1 MAYGNQYPPPGGNE
15 EEKDQGEG
23 TGGTGEKEEEFYEVG
38 EVSFVEEHAGPLS
51 QDKPEI
57 SIVGIDEPYVEP
69 IDPIPSPILGQIKF
83 QKTIYSQNAFR
94 QKVDVSISELKPK
107 QEELDISG
115 FFKKYR
121 RIFFDIPK
129 EGYDSHNTLI
139 KESMDYMND
148 FKDPKDE
155 QISNLESQVEALNTR
170 INNHIVGDEL
180 IESVGDLE
188 DLGAIIED
196 QAEEQEAAALKAQAD
211 AEIGDP
217 NDPNIYWEES
227 NSRLLHRGSNSG
239 LRGVGKYAEDNHKLP
254 DGSNPFQRADIGNG
268 PAPIEKA
275 YDPDLIQAKNNES
288 NGALVRKYSQWKT
301 DIKARSSGKRQN
313 NAIDMLDFCRSF
325 TLSAYNNYT

>member
-1 MAYGNQYPPPGGNE
+1 MAYGNKNTPSGGNE

-38 EVSFVEEHAGPLS
+38 EVSFVDKPIS
-51 QDKPEI
+51 QDRPEI

-69 IDPIPSPILGQIKF
+69 IDPIPSPILGNIKF

-94 QKVDVSISELKPK
+94 QKVDVSISELKSK
-107 QEELDISG
+107 TEKLDIQG
-115 FFKKYR
+115 FFKQYHK
-121 RIFFDIPK
+121 IFFDIPK
-129 EGYDSHNTLI
+129 EGFTSHDTLI
-139 KESMDYMND
+139 RESMDYMND

-180 IESVGDLE
+180 IETAGDIE
-188 DLGAIIED
+188 SLGGIIE
-196 QAEEQEAAALKAQAD
+196 EQTEQQEQAALKAQAD
-211 AEIGDP
+211 AEIGDS

-227 NSRLLHRGSNSG
+227 NSRLLHKGSHSG
-239 LRGVGKYAEDNHKLP
+239 LRGVGKYAKANLKLP
-254 DGSNPFQRADIGNG
+254 DGSNPFQGIDSKIKN
-268 PAPIEKA
+268 A
-275 YDPDLIQAKNNES
+275 YSTDLVDAKNKES
-288 NGALVRKYSQWKT
+288 NGALVRKYSQWKN
-301 DIKARSSGKRQN
+301 DIIEVTVSGKRRN

>member
-1 MAYGNQYPPPGGNE
+1 MAYGNKNTPSGGNE
-15 EEKDQGEG
+15 EERDQGEG
-23 TGGTGEKEEEFYEVG
+23 TGGNEEVIYEVG
-38 EVSFVEEHAGPLS
+38 EVSFVENAGPLL
-51 QDKPEI
+51 QDRPEI

-69 IDPIPSPILGQIKF
+69 INPIPSPILGQIKF

-107 QEELDISG
+107 REKLDIQG
-115 FFKKYR
+115 FFNQYR
-121 RIFFDIPK
+121 ELFFDIPK
-129 EGYDSHNTLI
+129 EGFTSHDTLI
-139 KESMDYMND
+139 RESMDYMND

-211 AEIGDP
+211 TEIGDL

-239 LRGVGKYAEDNHKLP
+239 LRGVGKYAETNHKLP
-254 DGSNPFQRADIGNG
+254 NGSDPFQGADSK
-268 PAPIEKA
+268 IENA
-275 YDPDLIQAKNNES
+275 YNPDLIQAKDKES

-301 DIKARSSGKRQN
+301 DIIARSSGKRQN